1 MATFVGTIDVGYTWA
16 TAPTLTL
23 PITFTNTDVVNVA
36 DPYLLGKDIG
46 LSDLTVI
53 SVSATFADALR
64 VRELS
69 NTDVVGVATS
79 EALNGEFLIEVL
91 SQVAAR
97 ALSSMEILG
106 TETIRRR
113 SFLTNLANKAV
124 SYLDM
129 IDIVSMEHLD
139 GNVYVTDGDSI
150 YVYDDMDAEVA
161 SKVTLAMADFGYR
174 AILKD
179 TFLGVKGGKLHV
191 KITDDHGAERV
202 YGIEAKDV
210 YGDTK
215 LRVGRGVQTQYVVA
229 EITNP
234 DGDDFALTNI
244 KYYPVVLTRRER
256 R

>member
-1 MATFVGTIDVGYTWA
+1 MATFVGTIDVGYTWV
-16 TAPTLTL
+16 TAPVLTS
-23 PITFTNTDVVNVA
+23 PIIFSNTDVVEVA
-36 DPYLLGKDIG
+36 DTYVVGKDIA
-46 LSDLTVI
+46 LSDLTLV
-53 SVSATFADALR
+53 SVAATFAEAQR

-69 NTDVVGVATS
+69 NTDAAKVATS
-79 EALNGEFLIEVL
+79 EALNATWLIEVL
-91 SQVAAR
+91 SQVATR
-97 ALSSMEILG
+97 ALSSMEIQG

-124 SYLDM
+124 SYLDLV
-129 IDIVSMEHLD
+129 DIVSMEHLN
-139 GNVYVTDGDSI
+139 GEVYVTDGDSI
-150 YVYDDMDAEVA
+150 YVYDDVDAEVA
-161 SKVTLAMADFGYR
+161 SKITLAMTDFGYR

-191 KITDDHGAERV
+191 KITDDVGAERV
-202 YGIEAKDV
+202 YGIEAQDA

-215 LRVGRGVQTQYVVA
+215 LRIGRGVQTQYVAV

-244 KYYPVVLTRRER
+244 KYYPVILTRRER